1 MRGKKGRL
9 IKTLPNPHLTPRL
22 DGSPDNDESFA
33 NQSRRK
39 FMIPRLLALGFLT
52 FTPLVTAEV
61 TGWLNWRGPNQNGT
75 STETGLP
82 DSWKPGSAS
91 QLWKYDLNG
100 AGAPVI
106 ANGKLYVFGYGQ
118 FGDDTMQDVQE
129 TLLCLDANTGKKIW
143 QKLFPDYISDVVY
156 NRYGIGSPVIDPE
169 TGNIYLQTSNGRCA
183 AFTPEGKEIWE
194 ISLIENLARLT
205 FPNGRTGSPAVF
217 EDLVIFH
224 CVTANWGRTGPARD
238 RFYAFDKISGKLVW
252 YSTPGIR
259 PVDSS
264 FSMPVF
270 GQLGG
275 QAVFYAGTG
284 CGNVVCVN
292 ARTGEPV
299 WRFQLSQGG
308 VNSQILPYG
317 NDKVIAIHGKENTD
331 ATSKGRLVCLKIPT
345 KYPKE
350 QLVLGKDAEVWRN
363 DDHIG
368 FTSSPILVKN
378 RVYTTNF
385 TGELIAVDAD
395 SGKTLW
401 QEKMAPDQIHASPIY
416 GDGKIYAPWFE
427 GTFYIAKPTDAQAEI
442 LSHADIKAADG
453 SGVKCLAQPTIWAG
467 KVYLSTRDGLFCF
480 GNKDGKA
487 APSGQAPAKADT
499 GPIAQLQII
508 PAEFALAPGETQ
520 DFQVWGLDASGRR
533 VKPMT
538 EGLSWQK
545 FIPPTAKVKAEVDAS
560 LDPKTGKLTAGADA
574 KISAGALKVTCN
586 GMSATTRGRVHA
598 GSGYSE
604 DFQSVPLTMDY
615 QGTKVNFP
623 PLAWLGAR
631 IKWHVLEQDG
641 SKVIANR
648 LDNVL
653 FQRTMNFFGNPEMK
667 DYVLS
672 ADVMTDGNRRI
683 KSTVGLVN
691 QRYLITLVGNQN
703 ILEVSSNH
711 ERLKQ
716 SVKFPIKAN
725 TWYSLK
731 THVKSNADGTG
742 EVRAK
747 AWLKGA
753 AEPTEWTI
761 KVPVKKVHPKG
772 SAGVFAFSP
781 QAQKRVFLDNIKL
794 NQAK

>member
-1 MRGKKGRL
+1 MTFR
-9 IKTLPNPHLTPRL
+9 TLAF
-22 DGSPDNDESFA
+22 G
-33 NQSRRK
+33 
-39 FMIPRLLALGFLT
+39 LLAAT
-52 FTPLVTAEV
+52 SIASADV

-75 STETGLP
+75 SDETGLP
-82 DSWKPGSAS
+82 DSWKPGSES

-106 ANGKLYVFGYGQ
+106 ADGKLFIFGYGQ
-118 FGDDTMQDVQE
+118 FGEDPAEDVQE

-143 QKLFPDYISDVVY
+143 EKRFSDYISDVVY
-156 NRYGIGSPVIDPE
+156 NRYGVGSPVIDPE
-169 TGNIYLQTSNGRCA
+169 TGNVYLQTSNGRCV
-183 AFTPEGKEIWE
+183 AFTPDGEPVWE
-194 ISLIENLARLT
+194 ISLIERLARLT

-217 EDLVIFH
+217 ENLVIFH
-224 CVTANWGRTGPARD
+224 CVTANWGTTGPARD
-238 RFYAFDKISGKLVW
+238 RFYAFDKLSGELVW
-252 YSTPGIR
+252 YSSPGVR

-270 GQLGG
+270 GQLGDH
-275 QAVFYAGTG
+275 AVFYAGTG

-292 ARTGEPV
+292 ARTGAPV

-308 VNSQILPYG
+308 VNSQILLYG
-317 NDKVIAIHGKENTD
+317 KDKLIALHGKENID

-345 KYPKE
+345 EYPAE
-350 QLVLGKDAEVWRN
+350 QLVLDPKVEVWRN

-368 FTSSPILVKN
+368 FTSSPILVKD

-385 TGELIAVDAD
+385 TGELIAVDAN

-401 QEKMAPDQIHASPIY
+401 QEKQAPDQIHASPLY

-427 GTFYIAKPTDAQAEI
+427 GSFVITKPSDEKAEV
-442 LSHADIKAADG
+442 LSHADIKSADG
-453 SGVKCLAQPTIWAG
+453 SGVKCLAAPTIWNG

-480 GNKDGKA
+480 GEKTSKKVTGETGSKPQVD
-487 APSGQAPAKADT
+487 SGPAT
-499 GPIAQLQII
+499 QLQII
-508 PAEFALAPGETQ
+508 PAEFAIAPGQNQE
-520 DFQVWGLDASGRR
+520 FQVWELDKSGRR
-533 VKPMT
+533 VSVIKD
-538 EGLSWQK
+538 GLTWQK
-545 FIPPTAKVKAEVDAS
+545 FVPPTAKVKAEVDAT
-560 LDPKTGKLTAGADA
+560 LDTKTGTVSAGAEA
-574 KISAGALKVTCN
+574 KISAGALKVTYK

-598 GSGYSE
+598 GSGYAE
-604 DFQSVPLTMDY
+604 DFEAVPLKMESPA
-615 QGTKVNFP
+615 GEKVNFP

-631 IKWHVLEQDG
+631 IKWYVLEQDG

-653 FQRTMNFFGNPEMK
+653 FQRTMNFFGDPEMSN
-667 DYVLS
+667 YVLS

-711 ERLKQ
+711 ERVKS

-731 THVKSNADGTG
+731 THVKANADGTG

-747 AWLKGA
+747 AWPKGED
-753 AEPTEWTI
+753 EPANWTI
-761 KVPVKKVHPKG
+761 KVPVKRVHPKG

-794 NQAK
+794 NAAE

>member
-1 MRGKKGRL
+1 MK
-9 IKTLPNPHLTPRL
+9 
-22 DGSPDNDESFA
+22 
-33 NQSRRK
+33 
-39 FMIPRLLALGFLT
+39 IPMTFRTLALGLLAAT
-52 FTPLVTAEV
+52 SIASADVS
-61 TGWLNWRGPNQNGT
+61 GWLNWRGPNQNGT
-75 STETGLP
+75 SDETDLP
-82 DSWKPGSAS
+82 DSWKPGSDS

-106 ANGKLYVFGYGQ
+106 ADGKLFIFGYGQ
-118 FGDDTMQDVQE
+118 FGDDPAEDVQE

-143 QKLFPDYISDVVY
+143 EKRFSDYISDVVY
-156 NRYGIGSPVIDPE
+156 NRYGVGSPVIDPE
-169 TGNIYLQTSNGRCA
+169 TGNVYLQTSNGRCV
-183 AFTPEGKEIWE
+183 AFTPDGDPIWE
-194 ISLIENLARLT
+194 ISLIEKLARLT

-217 EDLVIFH
+217 ENLVIFH
-224 CVTANWGRTGPARD
+224 CVTANWGTTGPAQD
-238 RFYAFDKISGKLVW
+238 RFYAFDKLSGDLVW
-252 YSTPGIR
+252 YSSPGVR

-264 FSMPVF
+264 YSMPVF
-270 GQLGG
+270 GTLGD

-308 VNSQILPYG
+308 VNSQILLYG
-317 NDKVIAIHGKENTD
+317 QDKLIALHGKENID

-345 KYPKE
+345 EYPSE
-350 QLVLGKDAEVWRN
+350 QLVLDPKVEIWRN

-368 FTSSPILVKN
+368 FTSSPILVEN

-401 QEKMAPDQIHASPIY
+401 QDKQAPDQIHASPIY

-427 GTFYIAKPTDAQAEI
+427 GSFVITKPSDEKATVT
-442 LSHADIKAADG
+442 SHADIKAGDG

-480 GNKDGKA
+480 GNKDGKFTA
-487 APSGQAPAKADT
+487 NEPWPLKKAN
-499 GPIAQLQII
+499 GPISQLQIV
-508 PAEFALAPGETQ
+508 PAEFAIAPGQ
-520 DFQVWGLDASGRR
+520 SQKFQVWGLNKSGRR
-533 VKPMT
+533 LSLIT
-538 EGLSWQK
+538 DDLSWEK
-545 FIPPTAKVKAEVDAS
+545 FIPPTAKVKAEVDAT
-560 LDPKTGKLTAGADA
+560 LDTRTGTVSAGADA
-574 KISAGALKVTCN
+574 KISAGALKVTYK
-586 GMSATTRGRVHA
+586 GMSATTRGRIHA

-604 DFQSVPLTMDY
+604 DFEAVPLKMESPA
-615 QGTKVNFP
+615 GEKVNFP

-631 IKWHVLEQDG
+631 IKWYVLEKDG

-653 FQRTMNFFGNPEMK
+653 FQRTMNFFGDPEMS

-711 ERLKQ
+711 ERVKS
-716 SVKFPIKAN
+716 SVSFPIKAN

-731 THVKSNADGTG
+731 THVKANADGSG

-747 AWLKGA
+747 AWPKGED
-753 AEPTEWTI
+753 EPAEWTI
-761 KVPVKKVHPKG
+761 KVPVKRVHPKG

-794 NQAK
+794 NTAK

>member
-1 MRGKKGRL
+1 MTFR
-9 IKTLPNPHLTPRL
+9 PFAF
-22 DGSPDNDESFA
+22 SF
-33 NQSRRK
+33 
-39 FMIPRLLALGFLT
+39 LAAASLA
-52 FTPLVTAEV
+52 TADV

-75 STETGLP
+75 SDETALP

-106 ANGKLYVFGYGQ
+106 ANGRLYVFGYGQ
-118 FGDDTMQDVQE
+118 YGDDPMQDVQE
-129 TLLCLDANTGKKIW
+129 TLLCLDANSGEKIW
-143 QKLFPDYISDVVY
+143 QKRFSDYISDVVY

-169 TGNIYLQTSNGRCA
+169 TGNVYLQTSNGRCV
-183 AFTPEGKEIWE
+183 AFTPDGEPLWE
-194 ISLIENLARLT
+194 VSLIENLARLT

-224 CVTANWGRTGPARD
+224 CVTANWGTTGPASD
-238 RFYAFDKISGKLVW
+238 RFYAFDKLSGKLVW

-270 GQLGG
+270 GHLDG

-308 VNSQILPYG
+308 VNSQVLLYG
-317 NDKVIAIHGKENTD
+317 DDKLIALHGKENVDT
-331 ATSKGRLVCLKIPT
+331 TSKGRLVCLKIPT
-345 KYPKE
+345 TYPKE
-350 QLVLGKDAEVWRN
+350 QLVLGKEAELWRN
-363 DDHIG
+363 DEHIG
-368 FTSSPILVKN
+368 FSSSPILVKD

-385 TGELIAVDAD
+385 TGELIAVNAD

-401 QEKMAPDQIHASPIY
+401 QEKMAPDQIHASPLY

-427 GTFYIAKPTDAQAEI
+427 GSFYIAKPTDAKAEI
-442 LSHADIKAADG
+442 LCHADIKATDG
-453 SGVKCLAQPTIWAG
+453 SGVKCLAAPAIWAG

-480 GNKDGKA
+480 GKKGNDYPKTDHLADPITNKEV
-487 APSGQAPAKADT
+487 T
-499 GPIAQLQII
+499 QLQII
-508 PAEFALAPGETQ
+508 PAEFAIAPGESQ
-520 DFQVWGLDASGRR
+520 DFEVWGLNASGQRI
-533 VKPMT
+533 KIMA

-545 FIPPTAKVKAEVDAS
+545 FVPPTAKVKAEVDAT
-560 LDPKTGKLTAGADA
+560 LDPKTGTLKAGPEA
-574 KISAGALKVTCN
+574 KISAGALKVTVN
-586 GMSATTRGRVHA
+586 GMSTTTRGRIHA
-598 GSGYSE
+598 GPGYTE
-604 DFQSVPLTMDY
+604 DFESVPLVMDY
-615 QGTKVNFP
+615 EGEKVNFP

-631 IKWHVLEQDG
+631 IKWHVLEKDG

-653 FQRTMNFFGNPEMK
+653 FQRTMNFFGDPKMK
-667 DYVLS
+667 DYLLE

-711 ERLKQ
+711 DRLKK
-716 SVKFPIKAN
+716 SVPFPIKAN
-725 TWYSLK
+725 VWYSLK
-731 THVKSNADGTG
+731 THVKANADGTG

-747 AWLKGA
+747 AWPKGED
-753 AEPTEWTI
+753 EPADWTI
-761 KVPVKKVHPKG
+761 TVPVKHVHSKG

-781 QAQKRVFLDNIKL
+781 QAQKRVYIDNIKL
-794 NQAK
+794 SKPE